1 MSTRSNTVIKDMET
15 GIEAYLYRHFD
26 GYISGAG
33 VEQAGYVNLMQK
45 EMQHPTIEAVEDW
58 YIKNG
63 DGYEETSGIH
73 GDVEYI
79 YVLELNGPKS
89 KFNLRA
95 FETKLFATNGG
106 KSAVKDKE
114 VTDKLAEEVDRA
126 MKAGELDDVKGF
138 RPQDCPEFK
147 A

>member
-15 GIEAYLYRHFD
+15 GTEAYLYRHFD

-33 VEQAGYVNLMQK
+33 VEQVGYVNLMEK
-45 EMQHPTIEAVEDW
+45 EMQHPTIDAVEDW

-63 DGYEETSGIH
+63 EGYEETSGIH

-89 KFNLRA
+89 KFSLRA
-95 FETKLFATNGG
+95 FETKLYAANGG
-106 KSAVKDKE
+106 KSAAKDKE
-114 VTDKLAEEVDRA
+114 VTDKLVEEVDRA

-138 RPQDCPEFK
+138 RQQDRLEFK
-147 A
+147 S